1 MIAEWYERSGRRVVH
16 GVPEGYDALVLQ
28 RAAAALAAAPHGA
41 GPRAVLHVAR
51 DDARLAQLSEAVACF
66 GPEID
71 LLGFPA
77 WDCLP
82 YDRVS
87 PNSQLV
93 SRRLDTLTRLA
104 SPVVEVGRP
113 RVVVTTVAAILQRVP
128 TRKLL
133 GPAVKRLRIGD
144 RVDTDELIR
153 FFQHNGYTRSDTVRE
168 PGEYAIRGGIIDVYP
183 AGLAEPLR
191 LDLFGDTLEAL
202 REFDPMSQRST
213 GKRDA
218 VDFKP
223 ASEVLL
229 DEASIARFRAG
240 YRALFG
246 AETGADPLYE
256 AVSAGRKHV
265 GMEHWLPLFHEQLET
280 LFDYLPGAA
289 VSFDAQVEEAIAARL
304 EQIAEYYAAR
314 RALMNSRDKDA
325 VPYKPL
331 PPDRLYLTEAD
342 WRAALAPRPVGAF
355 TAAPAPDVP
364 GEDGADRLDAG
375 GRPGHEFAEARVRP
389 DVNLFDAVREHVTG
403 VIAAGARVVIAAY
416 SAGSRDRLRGLL
428 RDHGV
433 SDVALPDRWADA
445 LVAPPATTSL
455 IVLGLERGFV
465 ADRLMVISEGD
476 ILGDRLVRQVKRR
489 RGANFIS
496 EVASLDEGDLVVH
509 VDHGIGRYDALVTL
523 EVAGA
528 PHDCL
533 RVVYAGGDKL
543 FVPVENIEVL
553 SRFGSEEAGVQLDK
567 LGGVGWQARKAR
579 VRARIR
585 DIADK
590 LIRIAAE
597 REIKSGLMLTPPEG
611 LYDEFCARFPYAET
625 DDQQR
630 AIEESLADLGS
641 GKPMDRLICG
651 DVGFGKTEVALR
663 AAFIAAMTGSQV
675 AVVVPTTLLA
685 RQHFQLFRE
694 RFKGLAPRVEQL
706 SRLVPPK
713 RAAEIKRALATGEI
727 DIVVGTHAIL
737 SKSIEFKDLGLL
749 IVDEEQ
755 HFGVGQ
761 KERLK
766 ELKANVHVLTLT
778 ATPIPRTLQLA
789 LSGVRDMSV
798 IATPPVDRLAVRTF
812 VLPYD
817 PVVIREA
824 IMREHFRGGQVFYV
838 CPRIEDLA
846 SVAERIRALVPE
858 VKLATAHGRMA
869 PTQLE
874 DVMTAFCDGRYDVLL
889 STNIIESGLDIP
901 TANTMVIHRADM
913 FGLAQLY
920 QLRGR
925 IGRSKTRAY
934 AYLTLRPG
942 RVPSAAAQKRL
953 EVMQTLD
960 QLGAGFQLASH
971 DLDIRGAGNLL
982 GEEQSGHIREVGIE
996 LYQHMLEEAVQLA
1009 KSGAVLEAAQSA
1021 DQWTPQITIGTP
1033 VLIPEGY
1040 VADLTV
1046 RLGLYR
1052 RIATLIDRT
1061 EIDAFAAEMIDRFG
1075 PLPPEVSNLLQ
1086 IIQIKRLCIDAGVEK
1101 VEAGPKGAVLAF
1113 RLNNFANPPA
1123 LVDFI
1128 HRQSGTVRLRPDHR
1142 LVVMRP
1148 WDEPAARIEGVQRV
1162 LEQLAQ
1168 LAA

>member
-1 MIAEWYERSGRRVVH
+1 MVSRAWYAGPGRIDVH
-16 GVPEGYDALVLQ
+16 GVPEGYDALVLR
-28 RAAAALAAAPHGA
+28 RAAGVLAAEQRP
-41 GPRAVLHVAR
+41 VLHVAR
-51 DDARLAQLSEAVACF
+51 DDARLARLYEAVGFFA
-66 GPEID
+66 PEID

-93 SRRLDTLTRLA
+93 SRRLDSLTRLA

-113 RVVVTTVAAILQRVP
+113 RLVITTVAAILQRVP

-133 GPAVKRLRIGD
+133 APAVKRLRIGD
-144 RVDTDELIR
+144 QVDGDDLVG
-153 FFQHNGYTRSDTVRE
+153 FFQRNGYSRTDTVRE

-191 LDLFGDTLEAL
+191 LDLFGDTLEAI

-213 GKRDA
+213 GKREA
-218 VDFKP
+218 VDLKP

-229 DEASIARFRAG
+229 DEPSIARFRAG

-246 AETGADPLYE
+246 PETADDPLYE
-256 AVSAGRKHV
+256 SISAGRKHI
-265 GMEHWLPLFHEQLET
+265 GLEHWLPLFHEQLET

-289 VSFDAQVEEAIAARL
+289 VTFDAQVEEAITARL
-304 EQIAEYYAAR
+304 EQINEYYEAR
-314 RALMNSRDKDA
+314 RALMKSSERDGS
-325 VPYKPL
+325 PYKPL

-342 WRAALAPRPVGAF
+342 WRAALRPLAVGAF
-355 TAAPAPDVP
+355 SASPAPDGP
-364 GEDGADRLDAG
+364 DRVDEG

-389 DVNLFDAVREHVTG
+389 DINLFDAVRDHFAKLV
-403 VIAAGARVVIAAY
+403 AAGSRVVVTAY
-416 SAGSRDRLRGLL
+416 SAGSCDRLKGLL

-433 SDVALPDRWADA
+433 TDVALPDGWEAAVA
-445 LVAPPATTSL
+445 LPPTTVALA
-455 IVLGLERGFV
+455 VLGLERGFV
-465 ADRLMVISEGD
+465 AGPLAVVSEGD

-489 RGANFIS
+489 RAADFIS
-496 EVASLDEGDLVVH
+496 EVASLNDGDLVVH
-509 VDHGIGRYDALVTL
+509 VDHGIGRYDGLVTL

-533 RVVYAGGDKL
+533 RVLYAGGDKL
-543 FVPVENIEVL
+543 FVPVENIEML

-567 LGGVGWQARKAR
+567 LGGIGWQARKAR
-579 VRARIR
+579 VRERIR

-590 LIRIAAE
+590 LIQIAAE
-597 REIKSGLMLTPPEG
+597 REIKAGLPLTAPEG
-611 LYDEFCARFPYAET
+611 TYDEFCARFPYAET

-630 AIEESLADLGS
+630 AIEETLNDLGS

-663 AAFIAAMTGSQV
+663 AAFVTAMAGCQV

-685 RQHFQLFRE
+685 RQHFRLFKE
-694 RFKGLAPRVEQL
+694 RFKGLPTRIEQL

-713 RAAEIKRALATGEI
+713 RAAEIKKSLAEGEV
-727 DIVVGTHAIL
+727 DIIVGTHALL
-737 SKSIEFKDLGLL
+737 SKSIRFKDLGLL
-749 IVDEEQ
+749 VVDEEQ

-812 VLPYD
+812 VLPFD
-817 PVVIREA
+817 PVVVREA
-824 IMREHFRGGQVFYV
+824 VLREHFRGGQVFYV

-846 SVAERIRALVPE
+846 AVSERIRKLVPE

-874 DVMTAFCDGRYDVLL
+874 DVMTAFCDGRYDMLL
-889 STNIIESGLDIP
+889 STNIVESGLDIP
-901 TANTMVIHRADM
+901 SANTMLIHRADM

-934 AYLTLRPG
+934 AYLTLPPG
-942 RVPSAAAQKRL
+942 RVPSVAAQKRL

-982 GEEQSGHIREVGIE
+982 GEEQSGHIKEVGIE

-1009 KSGAVLEAAQSA
+1009 KSGAGSDAAPAA
-1021 DQWTPQITIGTP
+1021 DQWTPQITIGSP
-1033 VLIPEGY
+1033 VLIPESY
-1040 VADLTV
+1040 VGDLTV
-1046 RLGLYR
+1046 RLALYR
-1052 RIATLIDRT
+1052 RIATLIDRS
-1061 EIDAFAAEMIDRFG
+1061 EIDGFAAEMIDRFG
-1075 PLPPEVSNLLQ
+1075 PLPAEVNNLLQ

-1113 RLNNFANPPA
+1113 RQNHFANPPG

-1128 HRQSGTVRLRPDHR
+1128 HRQSGTVKLRPDHR
-1142 LVVMRP
+1142 LVVMRSWERP
-1148 WDEPAARIEGVQRV
+1148 EDRIEGVQRV
-1162 LEQLAQ
+1162 IQQLAQ